1 MKRQFLMIAARILIT
16 TLFASSLYTAGAS
29 AQERL
34 FGANE
39 AWNAAYQALRPQDGN
54 ELAMFRP
61 ESSLPSILDVA
72 LAESAYARDQ
82 SPLVRAICQRAA
94 WRAFDSLAAETD
106 YVDGANQALRLRLRL
121 AKIISV
127 TALTRDEIAGLP
139 NTYTGT
145 AIGDDGKRNPV
156 FDLALPG
163 DLFDKDGSWLQLTH
177 KRLGRI
183 GLTHEKS
190 RQGRSEFLLFVRFP
204 EGRRQ
209 GEEFLKRHNASAEGQ
224 AQRRLEILDF
234 RVPRTSTVSDTPPL
248 PKGTRAI
255 LVERMLVVTTDDI
268 PAATAIATSV
278 AMIDQTPTVDKKS
291 DRLFGVRSAAFEI
304 DFGSLLDAQK
314 NVSLRR
320 LGEHEPFSGEQ
331 RFPNGIQIC
340 AICHSG
346 NGLMSLSGGVAGMVV
361 PDSRTVDVV
370 PNGSASATATWKRQ
384 DFSFG
389 LLRGTFEGLHGFDA
403 TENGRTNRCT
413 GAADIAF
420 SNGRSTSAARLSPSL
435 SGTSRTPHASSLVW
449 RFPDIL
455 AWVFRQTGSTF
466 ILGVR
471 PRNVRC

>member
-1 MKRQFLMIAARILIT
+1 MKRPFLMIAARILIT

-39 AWNAAYQALRPQDGN
+39 AWNAAYQALRPKDGN

-82 SPLVRAICQRAA
+82 SPLVRAIYQRAA

-106 YVDGANQALRLRLRL
+106 YVDGANQALRLRL

-177 KRLGRI
+177 NRLGRI

-190 RQGRSEFLLFVRFP
+190 RQGRSEFLLFVRFS
-204 EGRRQ
+204 EGREQ
-209 GEEFLKRHNASAEGQ
+209 GEEFLKRHNVCAEGQ

-234 RVPRTSTVSDTPPL
+234 RVPRTRTVSDPPPL

-255 LVERMLVVTTDDI
+255 LVERMLVVTTDNI
-268 PAATAIATSV
+268 PAATAIVTSV

-291 DRLFGVRSAAFEI
+291 GRLYPVRSAAFEI

-331 RFPNGIQIC
+331 RFPNGNQMC
-340 AICHSG
+340 VTCHSG
-346 NGLMSLSGGVAGMVV
+346 NVLMSLSGGVAGMVV

-370 PNGSASATATWKRQ
+370 PNGSASATATWKKR

-389 LLRGTFEGLHGFDA
+389 LLRGTLEGLHRFDA
-403 TENGRTNRCT
+403 TENGRTKR
-413 GAADIAF
+413 
-420 SNGRSTSAARLSPSL
+420 
-435 SGTSRTPHASSLVW
+435 
-449 RFPDIL
+449 
-455 AWVFRQTGSTF
+455 
-466 ILGVR
+466 
-471 PRNVRC
+471 